1 MQGLAEIEGDPFK
14 ATEAKRKLE
23 RDIGPLE
30 DEIKSRK
37 SSSKSSLSSVFKRNG
52 GGGQQQQQYTPVSTS
67 VNENYLFG
75 NNTRRTN
82 NYAPPSM
89 MGGGDNSVIS
99 DLEDGFGSNNDLI
112 TPLTASE
119 QMIHDSQHLL
129 LQTQMLCA
137 ESEQIGASTL
147 ETMGRQREQIERSG
161 GLILQSIENTE
172 QARAIMKQM

>member
-52 GGGQQQQQYTPVSTS
+52 GGQQQYTPVSTS
-67 VNENYLFG
+67 DENYLFG
-75 NNTRRTN
+75 NNARRTN

-89 MGGGDNSVIS
+89 GMGGDNSVIS
-99 DLEDGFGSNNDLI
+99 DIEDGFGGNNDLT

-119 QMIHDSQHLL
+119 QMINDSQELL